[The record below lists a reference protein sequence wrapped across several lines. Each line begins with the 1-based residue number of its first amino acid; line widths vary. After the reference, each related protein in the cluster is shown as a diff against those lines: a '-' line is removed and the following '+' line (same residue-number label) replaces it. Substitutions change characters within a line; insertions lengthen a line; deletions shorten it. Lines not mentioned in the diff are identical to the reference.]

1 MDFKTVE
8 IKISDELAELMEER
22 GVREEDVREVLE
34 YAETSGKKLY
44 IEGEEHFLARKRIG
58 KFSAYVE
65 YILGDAVELVNVYSH
80 MVTLAED
87 NQ

>member
-34 YAETSGKKLY
+34 YAETNGKKLY

>member
-34 YAETSGKKLY
+34 YAEASGKKLY